1 MRQTQG
7 RVSMSLLALLSHDK
21 SHLHQSLLVTQI
33 GIPGSARSS
42 QWVSLPGSGAGYPS
56 GRSWLE
62 ECVTQG
68 ANIGAVEPL
77 VDSLPGRKLPP
88 PGRRTSEVGN
98 TQKPDES

>member
-1 MRQTQG
+1 MAVLG
-7 RVSMSLLALLSHDK
+7 RSNEK
-21 SHLHQSLLVTQI
+21 SHLHQSLLVTQT

-42 QWVSLPGSGAGYPS
+42 QWVSLPGSGAGFPS

-68 ANIGAVEPL
+68 ADIGVVEPL
-77 VDSLPGRKLPP
+77 VDSLPDRKLPP
-88 PGRRTSEVGN
+88 PGRRTSEMGN